1 MSESAN
7 PEDRYVLA
15 IDLGTS
21 RLKVGLVS
29 MSGTVAWATGT
40 DVMTTLGEDGC
51 AEQHPAGWWEQ
62 ITEAAKAA
70 IGSGTAHPDQIAAV
84 AVTGIWGSTVPV
96 SGEGAPV
103 GPCVQGRHGGR
114 RPDGP
119 RPRVERARA
128 GAFRY
133 RRSAAGHQLLPAGR
147 ALGAPVEDAD
157 GPQVP
162 GRHPCRL
169 RRRPDGSWR
178 PAGRSRV
185 LAAGAADS
193 R

>member
-40 DVMTTLGEDGC
+40 DVMTTIGEDGC

-96 SGEGAPV
+96 SSEGTPV
-103 GPCVQGRHGGR
+103 GPCMLRLDSR
-114 RPDGP
+114 
-119 RPRVERARA
+119 
-128 GAFRY
+128 
-133 RRSAAGHQLLPAGR
+133 
-147 ALGAPVEDAD
+147 GAPHA
-157 GPQVP
+157 
-162 GRHPCRL
+162 
-169 RRRPDGSWR
+169 RRRFGGPVATR
-178 PAGRSRV
+178 PACLTRLGPM
-185 LAAGAADS
+185 
-193 R
+193 